1 MPKLG
6 YGYALYPG
14 SPSSLPSD
22 ISGLG
27 LWLKADAGVKFGSY
41 VKEITLTGAGSPTA
55 NGIYTREDA
64 GTDGLGSFYFNN
76 NSIYWSIEDSRW
88 YLSDSEGAGSQSY
101 SNFSPTLSDNWSV
114 NDDLSPAP
122 NATYKFFTPSQ
133 NNISVWEDQSQ
144 NKYNALPKYINPAFL
159 NADLNGKPT
168 IQLSSVG
175 GYNKSLTILGNP
187 MGEFGTT
194 AFVVNYVQSE
204 VFDGGDTN
212 GALLGNF
219 GGAENGSHWPY
230 GLTNSVYDSFCSTI
244 RKDDLGEPPGIRN
257 WNTYCVISQD
267 NNWKLFCNGLL
278 YDNDPTNVYSN
289 SIAGD
294 GSLYIG
300 MQNNAGTNQIF
311 KGKIAEIIIYKK
323 VLTETERQQ
332 VEGYLNAKYA
342 IY

>member
-14 SPSSLPSD
+14 SNSTLPDS
-22 ISGLG
+22 ISNLS
-27 LWLKADAGVKFGSY
+27 LWLKADAG
-41 VKEITLTGAGSPTA
+41 ITLQNIQDSVEIIKWSDQSG
-55 NGIYTREDA
+55 NG
-64 GTDGLGSFYFNN
+64 NN
-76 NSIYWSIEDSRW
+76 AIPIDVN
-88 YLSDSEGAGSQSY
+88 
-101 SNFSPTLSDNWSV
+101 PTLVAS
-114 NDDLSPAP
+114 DLS
-122 NATYKFFTPSQ
+122 
-133 NNISVWEDQSQ
+133 
-144 NKYNALPKYINPAFL
+144 
-159 NADLNGKPT
+159 GKPT

-175 GYNKSLTILGNP
+175 GDNKSLTILNNP
-187 MGEFGTT
+187 MGALGTT
-194 AFVVNYVQSE
+194 AFVVNYVQPE

-219 GGAENGSHWPY
+219 GSAENGSHWPY

-257 WNTYCVISQD
+257 WNTYCVISED
-267 NNWKLFCNGLL
+267 NNWKLYCNGLF
-278 YDNDPTNVYSN
+278 YDGDSANVYSN

-311 KGKIAEIIIYKK
+311 NGKIAEIIIYKRA
-323 VLTETERQQ
+323 LIESERQQ